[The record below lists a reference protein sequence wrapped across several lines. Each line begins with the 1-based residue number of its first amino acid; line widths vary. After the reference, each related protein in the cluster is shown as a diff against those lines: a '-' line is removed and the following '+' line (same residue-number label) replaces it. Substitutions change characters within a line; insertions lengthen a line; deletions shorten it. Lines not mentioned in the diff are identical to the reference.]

1 MEKQRVEKTGHPRI
15 ALALV
20 VIGSIVTFVAI
31 FSIWANRQAL
41 NTDNWVNT
49 SGRLLAN
56 KQVDEQL
63 SNYLAQQLDENV
75 DVKGELEAAL
85 PERLKPLAAAA
96 AGGIEQL
103 TPQIA
108 ERALQSPKVQGL
120 WADANRV
127 AHERLLEVLN
137 GGGSTVSTE
146 NGEVTIDLSSLVKD
160 IGGELGVGSGL
171 AEKLPEGVGKL
182 TILKSDQLSA
192 AQEGA
197 HIVRELPIVLT
208 LLALILFGV
217 AIWIAGTERRRRTL
231 RAVGFGFIVAG
242 LLVLI
247 LRSVGGDILVN
258 AVVAN
263 PTAKPAVH
271 AVWGIGTSLLV
282 TVAASTLAFGILV
295 VIAAWLAG
303 PTKIATSLRREAA
316 PYVKDQR
323 ALAWGVGLVVF
334 LILIAWAPIAAF
346 RKPLGILIFAVLFAA
361 GLELLLRQTQREFP
375 DAVKRE
381 NVSVGDLFGRAT
393 ARVRGGGGDGAAPAA
408 DPAASEVGSLER
420 LAALHRDGSLS
431 DEEFARAKAAVI
443 PGGPPA

>member
-1 MEKQRVEKTGHPRI
+1 MESRGHPRI

-20 VIGSIVTFVAI
+20 VLGSLITFVAI

-49 SGRLLAN
+49 SGRILAN
-56 KQVDEQL
+56 KKVDEGL
-63 SNYLAQQLDENV
+63 SNYLARQIDENV

-108 ERALQSPKVQGL
+108 ERALQSPKVQAL

-127 AHERLLEVLN
+127 AHERLLEVLD

-146 NGEVTIDLSSLVKD
+146 NGEVTLDLSSLVKE

-171 AEKLPEGVGKL
+171 AEKLPAGVGKL

-208 LLALILFGV
+208 LLALLLFGI

-231 RAVGFGFIVAG
+231 RSVGFGFIVAG

-247 LRSVGGDILVN
+247 LRTIGGNVLVN

-271 AVWGIGTSLLV
+271 EVWGIATSLLV
-282 TVAASTLAFGILV
+282 TVAASALAFGILI

-303 PTKIATSLRREAA
+303 STRIATGLRREMA
-316 PYVKDQR
+316 PYVREQR
-323 ALAWGVGLVVF
+323 AVVWGVGLVIF
-334 LILIAWAPIAAF
+334 LILLAWAPIAAF
-346 RKPLGILIFAVLFAA
+346 RKPLGILLFAVLFAV
-361 GLELLLRQTQREFP
+361 GLELLQRQTLREFP
-375 DAVKRE
+375 DAEKRKRTWRP
-381 NVSVGDLFGRAT
+381 NLRSGSSAS
-393 ARVRGGGGDGAAPAA
+393 APA
-408 DPAASEVGSLER
+408 EVGSLER
-420 LAALHRDGSLS
+420 LATLHRDGSLS
-431 DEEFARAKAAVI
+431 DAEFAQAKASVL
-443 PGGPPA
+443 GGDARGQGDEGSV

>member
-1 MEKQRVEKTGHPRI
+1 MERKGHPRI

-20 VIGSIVTFVAI
+20 VIGSLITFIAI

-49 SGRLLAN
+49 SGRLLAS
-56 KQVDEQL
+56 KKVDEGL
-63 SNYLAQQLDENV
+63 SNYLAQQIDENV

-108 ERALQSPKVQGL
+108 ERALQSPKVQAL
-120 WADANRV
+120 WADANRA
-127 AHERLLEVLN
+127 AHKRLLEVLD

-146 NGEVTIDLSSLVKD
+146 NGEVTLDLSSLVKE
-160 IGGELGVGSGL
+160 IGSELGVGGGL

-197 HIVRELPIVLT
+197 HIVRELPIILT

-247 LRSVGGDILVN
+247 LRSIGGNVLVN

-271 AVWGIGTSLLV
+271 EVWGIATSLLA
-282 TVAASTLAFGILV
+282 TIAASALAFGILV

-303 PTKIATSLRREAA
+303 PTRIATSLRREVA
-316 PYVKDQR
+316 PYAKDQR
-323 ALAWGVGLVVF
+323 ALVWGVGLVIF
-334 LILIAWAPIAAF
+334 LILLAWAPIAAF
-346 RKPLGILIFAVLFAA
+346 RKPLGILLFAVLFAA
-361 GLELLLRQTQREFP
+361 GLELLQRQTLREFP
-375 DAVKRE
+375 DAEKRE
-381 NVSVGDLFGRAT
+381 SLGVGDLVGRAT
-393 ARVRGGGGDGAAPAA
+393 ARVRGGGGATPAPAVA
-408 DPAASEVGSLER
+408 PAEAEVGSLER

-431 DEEFARAKAAVI
+431 DEEFAQAKAGVLS
-443 PGGPPA
+443 GSPAKG